1 VRVGNSPVS
10 HQRGAT
16 LFEVLVVTGILAGVM
31 SAVWLA
37 QPLLARIALRSAAVM
52 LVADL
57 RLVQARAMAER
68 QPDRGHGLEFLADG
82 SRYTVF
88 TRIGSVP
95 TVVREQRLP
104 DRVRVIYARFGGSM
118 PSGVFFTGVSLFGA
132 PSGGGTVTLAAGGA
146 RLCVRVLPAT
156 GRLRISN
163 TGCP

>member
-1 VRVGNSPVS
+1 MSD
-10 HQRGAT
+10 QRGAT

-37 QPLLARIALRSAAVM
+37 QPLLARMALRSAAVM

-88 TRIGSVP
+88 NRIGSVP

-104 DRVRVIYARFGGSM
+104 DRVRVTYARFGGSM

>member
-1 VRVGNSPVS
+1 MSG
-10 HQRGAT
+10 HRGAT
-16 LFEVLVVTGILAGVM
+16 LLEVLVVAGLLAGLTGII
-31 SAVWLA
+31 WLA
-37 QPLLARIALRSAAVM
+37 QPLLARVALRSAAVT

-57 RLVQARAMAER
+57 RLTQARAITER
-68 QPDRGHGLEFLADG
+68 QADRSHGIDFMGDG
-82 SRYTVF
+82 SRYSIF
-88 TRIGSVP
+88 TRTGADT

-104 DRVRVIYARFGGSM
+104 ARVRLIYARFGGSM